1 MNFLPVKKTKLTLLT
16 TIFLTFLSSAA
27 AAVSLLPLKPPD
39 RNRNRYTNKGLAW
52 LVKENAI
59 VERLDMSGPDITNC
73 EYCF

>member
-1 MNFLPVKKTKLTLLT
+1 M

-39 RNRNRYTNKGLAW
+39 RNRNRYTKKDTVKALAW
-52 LVKENAI
+52 LVKENAM